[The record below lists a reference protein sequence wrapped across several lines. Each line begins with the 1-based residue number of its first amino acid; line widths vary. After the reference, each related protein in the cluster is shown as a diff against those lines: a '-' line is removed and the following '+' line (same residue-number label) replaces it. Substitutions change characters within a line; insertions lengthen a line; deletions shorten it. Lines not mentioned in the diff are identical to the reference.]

1 MTERYDFRNKSM
13 NFWINFWFSNHLE
26 WLIFFSFFSSTI
38 SERYKIRYKSMNF
51 WINTSISNSCRW
63 YFLSR
68 FFSSTVG
75 ERYKIR
81 YKSMNLWI
89 NTSISNGWRWYFI
102 FCFFCSGRPLI
113 VYSII
118 SIWYWF
124 LISISLIYS
133 HNVFI
138 HKVPDIV
145 VYLFIA
151 NVLIQIILLRKRTW
165 MSKFSII
172 FIRYWWFNLFIYI
185 YYIFIHKMK
194 NIIIYFF
201 IADIFLLCYLLSK
214 WVCFRS
220 FPIFFKFSI
229 LLILDSFRFIKNR
242 SWISFVAVWISL
254 QIKHIIWKSRNPRIV
269 SFLSKRRWFWF
280 IIKNN
285 RSIKLDCLWDRE

>member
-1 MTERYDFRNKSM
+1 M
-13 NFWINFWFSNHLE
+13 NFWID
-26 WLIFFSFFSSTI
+26 
-38 SERYKIRYKSMNF
+38 
-51 WINTSISNSCRW
+51 TSISNSRRW
-63 YFLSR
+63 YLLS
-68 FFSSTVG
+68 S
-75 ERYKIR
+75 
-81 YKSMNLWI
+81 
-89 NTSISNGWRWYFI
+89 
-102 FCFFCSGRPLI
+102 FFCSRRPLI
-113 VYSII
+113 ADSIMSIWSWFFI
-118 SIWYWF
+118 SINF
-124 LISISLIYS
+124 INC
-133 HNVFI
+133 HNIVI

-151 NVLIQIILLRKRTW
+151 DVFILIVLLSKRIFVSKFSIYLIRYWWLDFFINRINIFIDKMISIVIYFFITNVLFFWVLLSKWTW

-201 IADIFLLCYLLSK
+201 IADIFLLWYLLSK